1 MKTYWMLRGNLLPL
15 AEPKAID
22 ALWPEISPL
31 LERVADY
38 RVTVDDIYDFVM
50 DKNWM
55 LWVCQVP
62 DALEVTSVVITEF
75 IEYPQVT
82 NLRVIFLSGD
92 DEDWA
97 CGMGVFEDFARINQC
112 HDVEVLGRKG
122 WERVLKSRGF
132 KLNFIT
138 LSKRM

>member
-1 MKTYWMLRGNLLPL
+1 MLRGNLYPVFD
-15 AEPKAID
+15 ARAID
-22 ALWPEISPL
+22 NIWPVVEHL
-31 LERVADY
+31 LKRVEDHKVHVSDMY
-38 RVTVDDIYDFVM
+38 EFVRQG
-50 DKNWM
+50 DWL
-55 LWVCQVP
+55 LWVCQIP
-62 DALEVTSVVITEF
+62 DTNEITSVIITEF

-97 CGMGVFEDFARINQC
+97 YGMSVFEDFARINQC

-132 KLNFIT
+132 KLNHIT
-138 LSKRM
+138 LSKEI

>member
-1 MKTYWMLRGNLLPL
+1 MLRGKLYPVFN
-15 AEPKAID
+15 AQAID
-22 ALWPEISPL
+22 NIWPVAEHL
-31 LERVADY
+31 LKRVEDHKVHLSDMY
-38 RVTVDDIYDFVM
+38 EFVRQGV
-50 DKNWM
+50 WM
-55 LWVCQVP
+55 LWVCQIP
-62 DALEVTSVVITEF
+62 DTNEITSVIITEF

-97 CGMGVFEDFARINQC
+97 YGMSVFEDFARINQC

-132 KLNFIT
+132 KLNHIT
-138 LSKRM
+138 LSKEI

>member
-1 MKTYWMLRGNLLPL
+1 MLRGKLHPVFDAN
-15 AEPKAID
+15 AID
-22 ALWPEISPL
+22 HYWPLVAPL
-31 LERVADY
+31 LDRVADHK
-38 RVTVDDIYDFVM
+38 VHVDDMYSFVT
-50 DKNWM
+50 DGSWI
-55 LWVCQVP
+55 LWVCQIP
-62 DALEVTSVVITEF
+62 DTDEITSVIITEF

-97 CGMGVFEDFARINQC
+97 YGMSVFEDFARINQC

-132 KLNFIT
+132 KLNHIT
-138 LSKRM
+138 LSKEI